1 MKRAILQKT
10 LPLITSG
17 LLLLALAGCMFMP
30 QVDTVEPEEQDEIL
44 EISEPIA
51 DNLLEGMNTSDYAVF
66 SRDFD
71 DAMKKALDEDAFEEM
86 TQEFSGKIGAY
97 QSRILDHMER
107 IENLV
112 TVVYTAQFENEE
124 EVTIRLTLRE
134 GEPYQVAGLYFDSPK
149 LREE

>member
-1 MKRAILQKT
+1 MEHTSNRKSL
-10 LPLITSG
+10 LIITAS
-17 LLLLALAGCMFMP
+17 LLLLVLAGCMFMP
-30 QVDTVEPEEQDEIL
+30 QVTTVEPEEQDEIL

-51 DNLLEGMNTSDYAVF
+51 DNLLDGMNANDYAAF

-71 DAMKKALDEDAFEEM
+71 DKMREALDEDAF
-86 TQEFSGKIGAY
+86 QELIQQFSGKIGAY
-97 QSRILDHMER
+97 QSRTLDHMER

-112 TVVYTAQFENEE
+112 TVVYKAQFEKEE

-149 LREE
+149 LREK